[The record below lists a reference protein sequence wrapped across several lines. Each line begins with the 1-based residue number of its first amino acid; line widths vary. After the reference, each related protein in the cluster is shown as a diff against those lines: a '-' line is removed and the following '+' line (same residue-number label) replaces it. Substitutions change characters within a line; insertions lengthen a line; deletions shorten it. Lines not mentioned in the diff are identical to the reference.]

1 MAFIKGMINM
11 IKDNMLLLVS
21 VSVGV
26 GCFRAFLKGHDFLK
40 GHENSGLHGMTLSI
54 ATQTK

>member
-1 MAFIKGMINM
+1 MPFIKGMINM
-11 IKDNMLLLVS
+11 FKDNMLLLVS

-26 GCFRAFLKGHDFLK
+26 GSFRAFLEGRDLFKF
-40 GHENSGLHGMTLSI
+40 ENSGLHGMTLSI

>member
-1 MAFIKGMINM
+1 MF
-11 IKDNMLLLVS
+11 KDNMLLLVS

-26 GCFRAFLKGHDFLK
+26 GSFRAFLEGRDLFKF
-40 GHENSGLHGMTLSI
+40 ENSGLHGMTLSI